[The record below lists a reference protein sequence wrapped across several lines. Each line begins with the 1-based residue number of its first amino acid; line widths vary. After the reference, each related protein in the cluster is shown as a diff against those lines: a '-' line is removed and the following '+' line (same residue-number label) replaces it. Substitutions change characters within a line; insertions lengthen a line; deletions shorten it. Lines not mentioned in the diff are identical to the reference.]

1 MSPKAKNF
9 DVPPNL
15 TDSDN
20 DSDSDTE
27 SKGDKFSP
35 DNSESDDETFQ
46 SDEESIPSLHE
57 QELPDQDPVDT
68 NQDKAKVV
76 KTSEEL
82 RIEANKLFSK
92 GVHTLAIE
100 KYEDAIKTGKISPE
114 DKVKCYSNIC
124 HCYNKLKRYSTQVCL

>member
-1 MSPKAKNF
+1 M
-9 DVPPNL
+9 
-15 TDSDN
+15 TDFDN

-68 NQDKAKVV
+68 KVV

-82 RIEANKLFSK
+82 RTEGNNLFSK
-92 GVHTLAIE
+92 GDHTLAIV

-114 DKVKCYSNIC
+114 Q
-124 HCYNKLKRYSTQVCL
+124 HLPLL

>member
-15 TDSDN
+15 TDFDN

-46 SDEESIPSLHE
+46 SDEESIPSLHDE
-57 QELPDQDPVDT
+57 ELPDQDPVDT

-82 RIEANKLFSK
+82 RTEGNNLFSK
-92 GVHTLAIE
+92 GDHKLAIE
-100 KYEDAIKTGKISPE
+100 KYEDAIKTGKISPD
-114 DKVKCYSNIC
+114 DKVKCY
-124 HCYNKLKRYSTQVCL
+124 R

>member
-1 MSPKAKNF
+1 MSSKAKNF
-9 DVPPNL
+9 DGPPNL

-68 NQDKAKVV
+68 NQDKDKMKAKVV

-82 RIEANKLFSK
+82 RTEGNNLFSK
-92 GVHTLAIE
+92 GDHKLAIE
-100 KYEDAIKTGKISPE
+100 KYEDAIKTGKISPD
-114 DKVKCYSNIC
+114 DKVKCY
-124 HCYNKLKRYSTQVCL
+124 R

>member
-1 MSPKAKNF
+1 MSSKAKNF
-9 DVPPNL
+9 DGPPNL

-35 DNSESDDETFQ
+35 DNSESD
-46 SDEESIPSLHE
+46 EESIPSLHE
-57 QELPDQDPVDT
+57 QELDQDPVDT

-82 RIEANKLFSK
+82 RTEGNNLFSK
-92 GVHTLAIE
+92 GDHTLAIE
-100 KYEDAIKTGKISPE
+100 KYEDAIKTGKISPD
-114 DKVKCYSNIC
+114 DKVKCY
-124 HCYNKLKRYSTQVCL
+124 R